1 MIGKSPQGP
10 ESLSASP
17 PPPLPPPASRRL
29 GGDLDQSP
37 ERGIQVRDL
46 AGGARG
52 GGPPDDAA
60 PVDGEGARGLPPRAA
75 LGGPVPDAVA
85 PAQPDGGPDGGG
97 AHGVPVAGE
106 AQAPG
111 GVGVAALVDD
121 EVDVPGAAAD
131 ERGPRVGGALGRVAD
146 GHAADLRVVL
156 GGEGGQVAEGLLGD
170 LRGGFL
176 CVSDLFLLFFSVLF
190 WGRACG
196 SVEGSACLRT
206 A

>member
-1 MIGKSPQGP
+1 MVTKIKLESPSLPPRSPLFRATCYFLPGPSESLVKRKSPQGP
-10 ESLSASP
+10 ESLSAGPAP
-17 PPPLPPPASRRL
+17 PPPRSSRRL

-37 ERGIQVRDL
+37 ERGVQVRDL

-121 EVDVPGAAAD
+121 EVDVPSAAAHA
-131 ERGPRVGGALGRVAD
+131 RGPRVGGALGRVAD

-156 GGEGGQVAEGLLGD
+156 GGEGG
-170 LRGGFL
+170 
-176 CVSDLFLLFFSVLF
+176 
-190 WGRACG
+190 
-196 SVEGSACLRT
+196 
-206 A
+206 